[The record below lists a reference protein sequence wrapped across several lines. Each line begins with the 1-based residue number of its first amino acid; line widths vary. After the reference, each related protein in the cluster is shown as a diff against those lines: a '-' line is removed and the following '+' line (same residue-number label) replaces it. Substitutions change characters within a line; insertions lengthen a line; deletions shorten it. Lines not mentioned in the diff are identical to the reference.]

1 MDTTK
6 LGLFEAISFVLIVIT
21 NKIILNLPKNIIV
34 ECGSSAWI
42 NVIFISIIA
51 IFFTMIIVKLFKNF
65 EGYDILDISNY
76 FAGNFFKTL
85 IGIGYLVVFILT
97 ATIVLRDFS
106 ETLKIIYYS
115 NSPLTF
121 IMLFFIIGTI
131 LGNKFG
137 LKAIAKANL
146 FIMPVVVFSIFIIC
160 ISSFKNFEFQRLLPI
175 LGNGVDVTFIS
186 GFTNIFSYSGL
197 AYLFF
202 IMPYLKNTK
211 QFKKISMICIVIST
225 IYLLLS
231 VLCLTLVFSYIAV
244 TDESNS
250 IYLLTRTLEFGR
262 FFQRIDAVFVFLFI
276 MSCLSYLTI
285 TLFLILD
292 VFKKI
297 TNVKDSKAMSYCFAI
312 LIFGLSLLPK
322 NISVIRTVHYNIF
335 KNLILYFCFRI
346 WHTHTNICKH

>member
-250 IYLLTRTLEFGR
+250 IYLLTRTLEFG
-262 FFQRIDAVFVFLFI
+262 
-276 MSCLSYLTI
+276 
-285 TLFLILD
+285 
-292 VFKKI
+292 
-297 TNVKDSKAMSYCFAI
+297 SKELMQY
-312 LIFGLSLLPK
+312 
-322 NISVIRTVHYNIF
+322 
-335 KNLILYFCFRI
+335 LYFYL
-346 WHTHTNICKH
+346 